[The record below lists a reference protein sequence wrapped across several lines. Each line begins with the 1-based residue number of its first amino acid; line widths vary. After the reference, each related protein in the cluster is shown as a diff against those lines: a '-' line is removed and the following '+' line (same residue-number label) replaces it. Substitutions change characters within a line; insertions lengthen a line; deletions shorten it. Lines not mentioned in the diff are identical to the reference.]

1 MSSQKNKFFFFFKEA
16 LSEHGRTQKVF
27 FFLKLISKETLFPPK
42 FDFRL
47 VNADWLIT

>member
-1 MSSQKNKFFFFFKEA
+1 MSSQKKKLFFFKEA
-16 LSEHGRTQKVF
+16 PSEHGRTQKIF

-42 FDFRL
+42 FDFRQ